1 MPATSF
7 TPRSAPVV
15 SVSAQAGAAGAQG
28 GQLIAARVV
37 EVREDGSVRLATRDG
52 QFSVKPTVPLEVG
65 TRLMLQI
72 EGAGS
77 QVKLVIHA
85 DGKPAPTLPGGGPG
99 AQAGGGQPAPP
110 TPVSVPA
117 TGVQVPQPG
126 GYPAPLPA
134 GPPLPGTA
142 TAVQPAVPGA
152 IPTATVAQ
160 AVGAGT
166 AVPAGANAQA
176 GVPGAPAPAPAGAA
190 ATAGAIPPA
199 NVSPA
204 PSGAT
209 PSGALQGSGP
219 PPLAQ
224 GQVAPQG
231 GTAQPA
237 PAAQAPLPQ
246 ANTASNPAQVAQQ
259 AAAYAAK
266 PGQSAPTATQAGPQT
281 AATGTAPAGT
291 ATPGAPTTGAGGAPV
306 PPSTSILARAA
317 LSEMVHTAASRQD
330 SLAPLFANLNA
341 VASHGGNTLP
351 DPVMKAVQQLLGLR
365 LPTNA
370 PVTGEQMRLA
380 VQSSGIF
387 QEAQLATGQAAAAS
401 GDMKSALLVLR
412 NVLTTWLGAD
422 AAANV
427 AATTKPGARPGA
439 PRKAGT
445 PAGQRAATPSLTA
458 SSTGTQAMRALLA
471 QTDAALDRVRLSQFA
486 SRADD
491 DGAPAQAARGHDWTF
506 EIPLA
511 LGRQTPIAQFRIAR
525 DKEKG
530 KNGKSRI
537 WRVQFSMDFEPLGAI
552 NGQVA
557 LCDSDVSVTVFAE
570 REETSELLR
579 GALGDLRGA
588 LSDAAFGVEEVQVHT
603 GTPDFPTGA
612 PGAGTHVDTET

>member
-7 TPRSAPVV
+7 APRSAPVV

-77 QVKLVIHA
+77 QVKLVLHA
-85 DGKPAPTLPGGGPG
+85 DAKPAPSLPGGGTGTPTG
-99 AQAGGGQPAPP
+99 TPTAPP
-110 TPVSVPA
+110 TVPTA
-117 TGVQVPQPG
+117 GAQVPQPG

-134 GPPLPGTA
+134 GAPLPGAATAVQTPLPGT
-142 TAVQPAVPGA
+142 VPPGA
-152 IPTATVAQ
+152 IAQVVSSGASLPPGGSAPTAAP
-160 AVGAGT
+160 AGQT
-166 AVPAGANAQA
+166 AATPATPTTAGAVPPANVATSGAAPTGAPQANSAPPLPQGPVPQAAQ
-176 GVPGAPAPAPAGAA
+176 GQPAPAPAG
-190 ATAGAIPPA
+190 
-199 NVSPA
+199 
-204 PSGAT
+204 
-209 PSGALQGSGP
+209 
-219 PPLAQ
+219 
-224 GQVAPQG
+224 
-231 GTAQPA
+231 
-237 PAAQAPLPQ
+237 QAPLPQ
-246 ANTASNPAQVAQQ
+246 ANATPNLTQAAQQ
-259 AAAYAAK
+259 AAAYAARA
-266 PGQSAPTATQAGPQT
+266 GQSPSTGTAPQT
-281 AATGTAPAGT
+281 AAAGAAPAGA
-291 ATPGAPTTGAGGAPV
+291 ATPAASATLAGSTPL
-306 PPSTSILARAA
+306 PPSADAAARAA

-330 SLAPLFANLNA
+330 SLAPLFANLSA

-365 LPTNA
+365 LPANA

-387 QEAQLATGQAAAAS
+387 QEAHLASGQAAAAS
-401 GDMKSALLVLR
+401 GDMKSALMVLR

-445 PAGQRAATPSLTA
+445 PVGQRAAAASLTS
-458 SSTGTQAMRALLA
+458 SSTGTEAMRALLSQA
-471 QTDAALDRVRLSQFA
+471 NAALDRVRLSQFA

-491 DGAPAQAARGHDWTF
+491 DGGPVQAARGHDWTF

-525 DKEKG
+525 DEKKG
-530 KNGKSRI
+530 KNGKARV
-537 WRVQFSMDFEPLGAI
+537 WRVQFSMDFEPMGAI

-557 LCDSDVSVTVFAE
+557 LCDGDVSVTVFAE

-588 LSDAAFGVEEVQVHT
+588 LSEGAFGVEEVQVHT
-603 GTPDFPTGA
+603 GTPDFPAGA